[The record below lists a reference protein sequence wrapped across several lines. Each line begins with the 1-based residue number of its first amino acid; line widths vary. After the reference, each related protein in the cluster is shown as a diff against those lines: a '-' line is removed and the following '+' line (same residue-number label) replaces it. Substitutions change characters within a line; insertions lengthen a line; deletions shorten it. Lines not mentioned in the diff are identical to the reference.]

1 MFELSKEGKLV
12 FKQNDGQNTGKAGGG
27 VVVKLEGERLAKLR
41 SILNKS
47 GWKNPVKAEASEATK
62 TWKEREALVA
72 VAIRLID
79 LAIEQQMAAK

>member
-1 MFELSKEGKLV
+1 MPFEVKEGKVV
-12 FKQNDGQNTGKAGGG
+12 FKPDNEQKTAKAGGG
-27 VVVKLEGERLAKLR
+27 VTLKLEGERLAKVR

-47 GWKNPVKAEASEATK
+47 GWKNPTKPEASESTK

-79 LAIEQQMAAK
+79 LAIEQQMTGK